1 MMLTVIAD
9 DITGAAE
16 IAGIGFRFGLRT
28 SLLTAITQPLPDCDI
43 LVVATDTRS
52 MTEEEAVAETR
63 WVVRRLQEA
72 GAMEFFKKTDSALRG
87 HVVPELH
94 ALLEETSYTQVLY
107 LPENPSKGR
116 TVREGVYYIGNVPLH
131 ETSFASDPEFPAMT
145 SVVTER
151 MSGMRRW
158 ETSRLASPASE
169 VHPMYVADA
178 ETVKEVDSLLS
189 SWDVR
194 KTLLAGAAD
203 LFTAYLRI
211 RFAGKTGEPRKQER
225 DRTASSVPEFVRDG
239 RLYNLAEEAHLFS
252 FSGLQS
258 GKALVVCG
266 STLSTSLAEQPYI
279 RKHAIPIERMP
290 EEVFEGRA
298 SAAQWSGRLVVRYE
312 ESRSLVLTIG
322 YPSAGGK
329 SFALRLRTTMAEVT
343 EALVREACPD
353 ELIIEG
359 GATAFSI
366 LKRLGW
372 ESFLLTD
379 EVAPG
384 VVRMCRTEHGN
395 VHVTLKPGSYPWGE
409 LFK

>member
-1 MMLTVIAD
+1 MLTVIAD

-28 SLLTAITQPLPDCDI
+28 SLLTVVKRPLPDCDI

-52 MTEEEAVAETR
+52 MTEEDAVAETR
-63 WVVRRLQEA
+63 QVVRRLQEA
-72 GAMEFFKKTDSALRG
+72 GAREFFKKTDSALRG
-87 HVVPELH
+87 HVVPELR
-94 ALLEETSYTQVLY
+94 ALLEETCYTRVLY

-116 TVREGVYYIGNVPLH
+116 TVRKGIYYIGNVPLH

-151 MSGMRRW
+151 MSGMRRL
-158 ETSRLASPASE
+158 EKSRLSSLDSGTERHA
-169 VHPMYVADA
+169 MYIADA
-178 ETVKEVDSLLS
+178 ETEEEIASLLS
-189 SWDVR
+189 SLDVR
-194 KTLLAGAAD
+194 NTLLAGAAD
-203 LFTAYLRI
+203 LFTACLRI
-211 RFAGKTGEPRKQER
+211 RFGGKTEEVRKQER
-225 DRTASSVPEFVRDG
+225 
-239 RLYNLAEEAHLFS
+239 
-252 FSGLQS
+252 LQS
-258 GKALVVCG
+258 GKALIVCG

-290 EEVFEGRA
+290 EEVFKGTVPAAKWSELLSIRYRENH
-298 SAAQWSGRLVVRYE
+298 SA
-312 ESRSLVLTIG
+312 VLTIG
-322 YPSAGGK
+322 YPSTGGK
-329 SFALRLRTTMAEVT
+329 SFALRLRATMAEVT
-343 EALVREACPD
+343 EALVKEACPD

-372 ESFLLTD
+372 DSFLLTD

-384 VVRMCRTEHGN
+384 VVRMCRTGN
-395 VHVTLKPGSYPWGE
+395 EDVHVTLKPGSYPWGE